1 MPCSGKPI
9 DPLKL
14 WCYYRL
20 IPQDCKETFK
30 EKWNEMVI
38 KITFGFQKHIVYN
51 MKTLSDIFWLILYTI
66 YGINNKNIIKYS
78 IKNNGVRT
86 VQD

>member
-1 MPCSGKPI
+1 
-9 DPLKL
+9 
-14 WCYYRL
+14 
-20 IPQDCKETFK
+20 
-30 EKWNEMVI
+30 MVI
-38 KITFGFQKHIVYN
+38 KITFGFQEHIVYN
-51 MKTLSDIFWLILYTI
+51 VKTLSDIFWLILYTI